1 MTENQKEP
9 VKKPQSDWD
18 GDIIPHGLTASP
30 TNKIFAT
37 LWLTKKEA

>member
-1 MTENQKEP
+1 MAENQKELAA
-9 VKKPQSDWD
+9 KPQSDWD

-30 TNKIFAT
+30 MNKIFAT